1 MRAFRKRR
9 MEKKMNGERLIAYF
23 SMEMALRPEMPT
35 YSGGLGMLA
44 GDTLRSA
51 ADLGLPMVAVSLIHR
66 KGYFYQQID
75 PSGWQTEVP
84 VEWVVEDF
92 LKENPERV
100 AVTIEDRQVHLRIW
114 TYDVVGVKGSTVP
127 VYLLDAD
134 LPENSEWDRTLTH
147 HLYGGDTHYR
157 LCQEVILGAGG
168 VRALRALGYQDI
180 ERFHMNEGHAALL
193 SMELLNEHARAAG
206 REVFTQAD
214 VESVREMCV
223 FTTHTPVPAG
233 QDQFPWDMA
242 MKVLGHPNVEGMKD
256 LFCCDNVHCENML
269 NMTFLALNASH
280 YVNGVA
286 KKHAEVS
293 RHMFAEY
300 QIEAIT
306 NGVHAPTWVSPP
318 FQRLFDTYIPGW
330 REDNFSLRYALSI
343 SPDEIWAAHAENKQR
358 LLDRINHDTNA
369 GLDTQVFTIGF
380 ARRAATYKRA
390 DLLLHDIE
398 RLKNIVG
405 NVGNIQIVYAGKAH
419 PKDQPG
425 KEFVQRIIQAR
436 DALAPQIKMVYL
448 INYDWELGQ
457 QMTAGV
463 DLWLNTPLPPMEAS
477 GTSGMK
483 AAMNGVPSLSIL
495 DGWWIEGCID
505 GVTGWPIGAPASD
518 SPDDRTPA
526 DAASLYDQLE
536 KVIIPLFYG
545 DRSQFIPIMRS
556 AIALN
561 GSFFNTQRMV
571 LQYVSSAYFG

>member
-1 MRAFRKRR
+1 MA
-9 MEKKMNGERLIAYF
+9 NDRLIAYF
-23 SMEMALRPEMPT
+23 SMEVALHPDIPT

-66 KGYFYQQID
+66 KGYFFQRLD
-75 PSGWQTEVP
+75 LSGWQTEEP
-84 VEWVVEDF
+84 AAWVVEDF
-92 LKENPERV
+92 LKELPGRV
-100 AVTIEDRQVHLRIW
+100 SVPIEGREIQLRVW
-114 TYDVVGVKGSTVP
+114 QYDVVGVKGATVP

-134 LPENSEWDRTLTH
+134 LPENSDWDRALTH
-147 HLYGGDTHYR
+147 YLYGGDKHYR
-157 LCQEVILGAGG
+157 LCQEVILGIGG
-168 VRALRALGYQDI
+168 VRILRMLGHGSL

-193 SMELLNEHARAAG
+193 SLELLNEHAHAAG
-206 REVFTQAD
+206 RTTFSAAD

-242 MKVLGHPNVEGMKD
+242 MRVLGQPDVEGMKN
-256 LFCCDNVHCENML
+256 LFCCDNVHCENLL

-280 YVNGVA
+280 YINGVA

-300 QIEAIT
+300 HIDAIT
-306 NGVHAPTWVSPP
+306 NGVHAQTWISPP
-318 FQRLFDTYIPGW
+318 FQQLFNTHIPGW

-343 SPDEIWAAHAENKQR
+343 PPEEVWNAHAENKR
-358 LLDRINHDTNA
+358 LLIEQINRETNA
-369 GLDTQVFTIGF
+369 GLDTNVFTIGF

-398 RLKNIVG
+398 KLKSIAAKA
-405 NVGNIQIVYAGKAH
+405 GNIQIVYAGKAH
-419 PKDQPG
+419 PQDQPG
-425 KEFVQRIIQAR
+425 KEFIQRIIRAES
-436 DALAPQIKMVYL
+436 ALKPQIKMVYL
-448 INYDWELGQ
+448 VNYDWELGQ
-457 QMTAGV
+457 LMTAGV

-495 DGWWIEGCID
+495 DGWWIEGCIE
-505 GVTGWPIGAPASD
+505 GVTGWSIDAGNPETTEH
-518 SPDDRTPA
+518 RTPA
-526 DAASLYDQLE
+526 DADSLYRQLE
-536 KVIIPLFYG
+536 ETIIPLFYN
-545 DRSQFIPIMRS
+545 DRNQFISTMRH

-571 LQYVSSAYFG
+571 MQYVSNAYFG